1 MKAGEILINGIFN
14 GSRLLEVPFY
24 QRAYVW
30 DEEQWDRFLSDMEF
44 VTKTKKPYFL
54 GSIIFKSGKTPNT
67 WDHFSDCKVIIDGQ
81 QRLTTLVIFFKA
93 LCLKKTRIAYLKE
106 ISAKRTTPLCC
117 NMEKMILL
125 LLKRLCVRIK

>member
-30 DEEQWDRFLSDMEF
+30 DDEQWDRFLTDMEF

-67 WDHFSDCKVIIDGQ
+67 WDHFSDCIHIKRWPSMVYFKS
-81 QRLTTLVIFFKA
+81 FFPSCK
-93 LCLKKTRIAYLKE
+93 
-106 ISAKRTTPLCC
+106 
-117 NMEKMILL
+117 
-125 LLKRLCVRIK
+125 